1 MKGLLRTSDRIDVAD
16 AIHLTVID
24 YPDAPSL
31 VRYLNDDVFYQN
43 TCSIPNP
50 YTMEDANAFIG
61 SVLEYEK
68 KNGVQRDWAIRNPQ
82 GEQIGGIGLLYS
94 HGLRSHRSEI
104 GYWLGKPFWNRG
116 IMTKV
121 VMQFCDWIFDKTPIV
136 RLEALVFQGNDA
148 SCRVLE
154 KAGFR
159 SEGFIR
165 RAFLK
170 DGRYLDA
177 HLYGIINPEIDNLD
191 K

>member
-1 MKGLLRTSDRIDVAD
+1 MKGLLRTSDRIDVVD
-16 AIHLTVID
+16 GIHLTVID

-31 VRYLNDDVFYQN
+31 VRYLNDEVFYQN

-50 YTMEDANAFIG
+50 YTMADANAFIG

-68 KNGVQRDWAIRNPQ
+68 KNGIQRDWAIRNPQ

-116 IMTKV
+116 IMTLV
-121 VMQFCDWIFDKTPIV
+121 VTQFCEWIFAKTTMV

-148 SCRVLE
+148 SCKVLE
-154 KAGFR
+154 KAGF
-159 SEGFIR
+159 SKEGFIR
-165 RAFLK
+165 RAYLK
-170 DGRYLDA
+170 DGKYLDA
-177 HLYGIINPEIDNLD
+177 HQYGLLKPLSG
-191 K
+191 

>member
-1 MKGLLRTSDRIDVAD
+1 VKSLLRTSDRIDVVD
-16 AIHLTVID
+16 GIHLTVID

-31 VRYLNDDVFYQN
+31 VRYLNDEVFYQN

-50 YTMEDANAFIG
+50 YTMADANAFIG

-68 KNGVQRDWAIRNPQ
+68 KNSIQRDWAIRNPQ

-94 HGLRSHRSEI
+94 HGLKSHRSEM

-121 VMQFCDWIFDKTPIV
+121 VTQFCKWIFDNTTIV
-136 RLEALVFQGNDA
+136 RLEALVFNGNDA

-154 KAGFR
+154 KSGFSR
-159 SEGFIR
+159 EGFIR

-170 DGRYLDA
+170 EEKYLDA
-177 HLYGIINPEIDNLD
+177 HLYGQL
-191 K
+191 KALSG